1 MGLRGPTVETEA
13 EEAKPVEDEEF
24 AKYSNLRTWND
35 YDVIQR
41 KAK

>member
-1 MGLRGPTVETEA
+1 VGLRGLMVETEV
-13 EEAKPVEDEEF
+13 EEVKLVEDEEF

>member
-1 MGLRGPTVETEA
+1 MGLRGLMVETEV
-13 EEAKPVEDEEF
+13 EEVKLVEDEEF